1 MSLLLGL
8 KNISTQAVSSGSSIV
23 LSGAYRKYCKKVCG
37 LSTFSYTS
45 NSVSL
50 QQPGVYHVT
59 ITLVGTGDVAGDVTV
74 QLLEDSI
81 PVTFS
86 TQTVTTPTTEVR
98 TFVLDYYILVD
109 NNTILN
115 SNVVSPKTLTLTNT
129 GVDATFTSVIT
140 NIEKVV

>member
-37 LSTFSYTS
+37 LSTFLYTS

-59 ITLVGTGDVAGDVTV
+59 ITLVGTGDVAGDITV
-74 QLLEDSI
+74 QLLEDNI

-115 SNVVSPKTLTLTNT
+115 RNVVSPKTLTLNNT

>member
-59 ITLVGTGDVAGDVTV
+59 ITLVGTGDVAGDITV

-81 PVTFS
+81 PVTLS

>member
-59 ITLVGTGDVAGDVTV
+59 ITLVGTGDVAGDITV
-74 QLLEDSI
+74 QLLEDNI

>member
-59 ITLVGTGDVAGDVTV
+59 ITLVGTGDVAGDITV